1 MAGRILDSSIQE
13 VREKAKIE
21 DVVSQYVA
29 LRNAGGGSLK
39 GLCPFHDEKSPSFH
53 VTPSRGYFHCFGCG
67 EGGDVIA
74 FVMKIDALSFGE
86 TVERLADKVGVVLQ
100 REEGGEQQAPRG
112 PGRGKLVEANKLA
125 WEFYAEQ
132 LNSPDA
138 AMARKF
144 LGDRDFDRAV
154 AEQFGLG
161 FAPRDGEALFRHLR
175 GRGFSQDELVTAGL
189 IAVGRS
195 AYDRFRGRLL
205 WPIRDATGDVLG
217 FGARRI
223 FDDDKIEAKY
233 LNTSETPIYKKSHV
247 LYGLDLARK
256 AMRETGQAVIVEGYT
271 DVMACHLSGVTTAV
285 ASCGTS
291 FTSDHGQIVRRF
303 IADFKGSH
311 GEVVFTFDGD
321 KAGQAAAM
329 KVFGEDQSF
338 SSQTYVVVAPDGMD
352 PCDLRIR
359 EGEAA
364 VRDLIA
370 ARKPLYDFVL
380 RNLVGAYDLNRADS
394 RVDALREGARLVASV
409 RDGSKVGAFTRELAA
424 IVGVDIDEA
433 TRAVRAVSRKSK
445 AGHTPAAAPQQAQP
459 ADSPSLR
466 DPRYAYERE
475 TLKVILQHPLV
486 VGRTTH
492 ELSAADF
499 THPGYRA
506 VWERVE
512 ELGGLSAGSAD
523 TSWVPHLSDVA
534 NPALRSLIGELA
546 VDPMPVVGTPDETY
560 VLNWTAR
567 LQELTIQ
574 RQIEDVRSRLQR
586 AEGDTVTDLFAELND
601 LERRRRSM
609 RDRLAGE

>member
-21 DVVSQYVA
+21 DIVSQYVT
-29 LRNAGGGSLK
+29 LRNGGGGSLK

-74 FVMKIDALSFGE
+74 FVMKIDALNFGE
-86 TVERLADKVGVVLQ
+86 TVERLADKVGVQLK
-100 REEGGEQQAPRG
+100 REEGGEPQGPRG

-132 LNSPDA
+132 LNSADA
-138 AMARKF
+138 SVARKF
-144 LGDRDFDRAV
+144 LSDRDFDRTV

-161 FAPRDGEALFRHLR
+161 FAPTDGKSLHKHLR
-175 GRGFSQDELVTAGL
+175 ARGFSDEELVVAGL
-189 IAVGRS
+189 CRQNGWDVFQS
-195 AYDRFRGRLL
+195 RLL
-205 WPIRDATGDVLG
+205 WPIREAGGDVLG
-217 FGARRI
+217 FGARKL
-223 FDDDKIEAKY
+223 FDDDRMAGKY
-233 LNTSETPIYKKSHV
+233 VNTAETPIYKKSHV
-247 LYGLDLARK
+247 LYGIDMARK
-256 AMRETGQAVIVEGYT
+256 PMRETGQAVIVEGYT

-311 GEVVFTFDGD
+311 GEVIFTFDGD

-329 KVFGEDQSF
+329 KVFNEDQSF

-352 PCDLRIR
+352 PCDLRLR
-359 EGEAA
+359 EGETA

-370 ARKPLYDFVL
+370 ARKPLYEFVL

-409 RDGSKVGAFTRELAA
+409 RDASKVGAFTRELASL
-424 IVGVDIDEA
+424 VGVDIDEA
-433 TRAVRAVSRKSK
+433 RRAVGAAARRAKP
-445 AGHTPAAAPQQAQP
+445 GETPAAAQGTGRE
-459 ADSPSLR
+459 SPSLR

-475 TLKVILQHPLV
+475 TLKVLLQHPLV

-492 ELSAADF
+492 DLSGVDF

-523 TSWVPHLSDVA
+523 ASWVPRLSDVP

-546 VDPMPVVGTPDETY
+546 VDPMPVVGTPDEAY

-586 AEGDTVTDLFAELND
+586 AEGDAVEGLFEELNQ

-609 RDRLAGE
+609 RDRLVGD

>member
-21 DVVSQYVA
+21 DIVSQYVT
-29 LRNAGGGSLK
+29 LRNGGGGSMK

-86 TVERLADKVGVVLQ
+86 TVERLADKVGIQLK

-138 AMARKF
+138 VEARKF
-144 LGDRDFDRAV
+144 LSDRKFDRTV

-161 FAPRDGEALFRHLR
+161 FAPRDGEALLRHLR
-175 GRGFSQDELVTAGL
+175 GRGFSQDELVAAGL
-189 IAVGRS
+189 VAVGRS

-205 WPIRDATGDVLG
+205 WPIRDAGGDVLG

-233 LNTSETPIYKKSHV
+233 LNTSETPVYKKSHV
-247 LYGLDLARK
+247 LYGIDMARK
-256 AMRETGQAVIVEGYT
+256 SMRETGKAVIVEGYT
-271 DVMACHLSGVTTAV
+271 DVMACHLSGVTNAV

-311 GEVVFTFDGD
+311 GEVIFTFDGD

-329 KVFGEDQSF
+329 KVFNEDQSF

-352 PCDLRIR
+352 PCDLRLR

-364 VRDLIA
+364 VRELIE
-370 ARKPLYDFVL
+370 ARRPLYEFVL
-380 RNLVGAYDLNRADS
+380 RNLAGAYDLNRADS

-409 RDGSKVGAFTRELAA
+409 RDASKVGAFTRELASL
-424 IVGVDIDEA
+424 IGVDIDEA
-433 TRAVRAVSRKSK
+433 TRAVRAASRKAK
-445 AGHTPAAAPQQAQP
+445 PGDAAPPVQSVTSDA
-459 ADSPSLR
+459 PSLR
-466 DPRYAYERE
+466 DPKYAFERE
-475 TLKVILQHPLV
+475 TLKVLLQHPLV

-492 ELSAADF
+492 DLSGADF

-512 ELGGLSAGSAD
+512 ELGGPSAGSAD
-523 TSWVPHLSDVA
+523 ATWVPRLSDVA

-546 VDPMPVVGTPDETY
+546 VDPMPVVGTPDEGY

-567 LQELTIQ
+567 LQELSIQ

-586 AEGDTVTDLFAELND
+586 AEGDAVEGLFEELNG
-601 LERRRRSM
+601 LERKRRSM
-609 RDRLAGE
+609 RDRLVGE